1 MAEKVTLDSAA
12 QARFDLISENLAEVL
27 NPELIESILAEGR
40 NPRVYWG
47 TATTGRPH
55 TGYFVPALKIAQLLS
70 AGCDVVILLAD
81 IHGFLDNLKAPLDLV
96 ENRAKYY
103 SKVITAI
110 LESVGVPTEKL
121 EFVLGSSYQRNSD
134 YVMDLYRLSSLVSE
148 HDAKKAGAEVVKQSS
163 NSPLSGLLYPL
174 LQALDEEYLKS
185 DVQLGGLDQRK
196 LFVAA
201 TEWLPKLGY
210 RKRAHLL
217 NPMIAGL
224 QGGKMSSS
232 EQDSKIDL
240 LDSAEVISKKIRKA
254 EAAPKVVEENGVLAI
269 VEYVLLPSAGLKGKK
284 EFRVERRDQEPL
296 IYTDIKQI
304 HEDYRNDIL
313 TPQLLKPAVASG
325 LVSLMAPIQAAYEA
339 SAEWQDITLKAYPP
353 VEAPKKQK
361 KVKDKGSRYPGGQKE
376 QKEPTEQKEPATEQ
390 N

>member
-1 MAEKVTLDSAA
+1 MAEKITLDSAA

-55 TGYFVPALKIAQLLS
+55 TGYFVPALKIAQLLN

-134 YVMDLYRLSSLVSE
+134 YTMDLYRLSSLVSE

-201 TEWLPKLGY
+201 TEWLPKIGY

-269 VEYVLLPSAGLKGKK
+269 VEYVLLPAAGLKGNK

-296 IYTDIKQI
+296 VYTDIKQL
-304 HEDYRNDIL
+304 HEDYKNDIL

-339 SAEWQDITLKAYPP
+339 STEWQDITLKAYPP

-361 KVKDKGSRYPGGQKE
+361 KVKDKGSRYPGAQKE
-376 QKEPTEQKEPATEQ
+376 QKEPAEKEQ